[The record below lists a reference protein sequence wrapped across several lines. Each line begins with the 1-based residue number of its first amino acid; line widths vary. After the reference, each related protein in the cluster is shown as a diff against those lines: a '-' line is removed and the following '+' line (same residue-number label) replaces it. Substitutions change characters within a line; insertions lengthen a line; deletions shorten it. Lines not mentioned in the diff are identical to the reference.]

1 MCAQGGVCAPT
12 VRARVVPMG
21 DTVRARVVPAGDVAR
36 AHMPVGDTVRAR
48 VVPWV
53 TRRVPVC
60 GS

>member
-1 MCAQGGVCAPT
+1 
-12 VRARVVPMG
+12 MG